1 MKGLKKQASQPS
13 IKVEPEM
20 AGIVTLAMSSA
31 AIDEKA
37 DNE

>member
-1 MKGLKKQASQPS
+1 MKDLKKQASQAS
-13 IKVEPEM
+13 IKAEPEI
-20 AGIVTLAMSSA
+20 ASIVTLAMSSA